1 MAKNKNYRYNA
12 RAKEEEAARRAA
24 EKKKKT
30 LIAII
35 AAVLAVVGVAI
46 CIAVAVLASM
56 PKDYCT
62 YYADREIKA
71 DKVTYVEMKIEG
83 YDAPVVIL
91 LDASEAPATVEN
103 FVGLV
108 ERGFYDGL
116 DFHRIIKGFMIQGG
130 DDSHLPKDEQAET
143 IIGEFESGGIT
154 YNDLLH
160 KRGVISMARATS
172 VYSASSGFFICD
184 ADAPHLDGDYAAFG
198 YVLEGLFTV
207 DAIADYAVG
216 KTDSNGNL
224 LEGYEQPKIEYIKV
238 LDNYVRK

>member
-1 MAKNKNYRYNA
+1 MGKNKNRNYKYNA
-12 RAKEEEAARRAA
+12 FAAKEAA
-24 EKKKKT
+24 EKAAKLKKKRT
-30 LIAII
+30 AIALI
-35 AAVLAVVGVAI
+35 AAVLAVAGIAI
-46 CIAVAVLASM
+46 CIAVAIWASM

-62 YYADREIKA
+62 YYANRKVDES
-71 DKVTYVEMKIEG
+71 KVTYVEMKVEG
-83 YDAPVVIL
+83 YDVPVVIL

-103 FVGLV
+103 FVSLV
-108 ERGFYDGL
+108 KRGFYDGL

-130 DDSHLPKDEQAET
+130 DDSHLPEDEQADT
-143 IIGEFESGGIT
+143 IIGEFEAGGIT

-184 ADAPHLDGDYAAFG
+184 ADASHLDGEYAAFG
-198 YVLEGLFTV
+198 YVISGLFTV

-224 LEGYEQPKIEYIKV
+224 LELYEQPVIEYIKV
-238 LDNYVRK
+238 IEKP